1 MMMMKKKVVAPV
13 ERVVF
18 ALNGERQEV
27 AAADVDPSTTLLEF
41 IRTRTPFKGP
51 KLGCGEG
58 GCGAC
63 VILIAK
69 YNPKTDE
76 VTEFNASSCL
86 TLLYSIHFCSI
97 ITTEGL
103 GNTKDGF
110 HAIQKRMS
118 GFHASQCGF
127 CTPGMCMSIFSSLVN
142 ADKSKKPDPPKGFSK
157 LSVSEAERS
166 FSGNMCRCTGYRPI
180 VDACKSFASDVDLED
195 LGLNIFWKK
204 GDKHPDPTKLPSYT
218 LGGGICTFP
227 DFLKSEI
234 KSSLDFNDAS
244 ISGPRE
250 GWYCPK
256 SIKQYYKLVNSGLFS
271 ESSVKVVVGNT
282 STGVYK
288 DQDLYDKYIDIAGI
302 PELSAIVRKDK
313 GIEIGAATSIS
324 RTIEILNQESE
335 STSSPNGSVVFRKL
349 AEHMSKVASPFVRN
363 TASIG
368 GNIILAHKYPFRSDI
383 ATILLGAAATV
394 NLQVSSKT
402 LHVTLEQFLE
412 QPPLG
417 HNTLL
422 LSIFIPHWASDCKK
436 ELTLVF
442 ETYRAAPRPLGN
454 AVSYVNSAFLGHVS
468 LDKSSGDNILSNL
481 HLAFGAY
488 GTEHAIRARKVEEY
502 LTGKILS
509 ASVVLEAI
517 RLLRETIVPVEGT
530 THPEYRVSVA
540 VGFLFSFLSPLCK
553 GVIEPGKTLSI
564 SEDLVH
570 TDNVHNMPLSSRR
583 ETLSGDEYKPVGDP
597 IKKYK
602 VELQAS
608 GEAIY
613 VDDIPAPKN
622 CLYGEFIYSTQPLA
636 NVKSIKFKPSL
647 ASKKILT
654 VVSAKDIPTGG
665 RNIGSTFLFGDEEPL
680 FGDPIAEFAGQALG
694 VVIAETQRYADMAA
708 KQAVVEYTT
717 DGLKAPILTVEQAV
731 QNNSYFQVPPERAP
745 KQVGDFSK
753 GMAEADHKIMSE
765 EVKLASQY
773 YFYMETQTALAI
785 PDEDNTMTVYSSSQ
799 FPELA
804 QNVISKCLG
813 IPFNNVRVITRRA
826 GGGFGGKA
834 VRSLHI
840 ATAAALCAHT
850 LRRPVR
856 MYLNRNT
863 DMIMVGGRHPMK
875 ARYSV
880 GFKSD
885 GKITALHL
893 DLLINAGIS
902 ADASPVIPGTII
914 SGLKKYNW
922 GALSFDVKLCKTN
935 NTSKSVMRAPG
946 DTQGSFI
953 AEAIIEHVAAILS
966 LDANTVRQ
974 KNFHTYD
981 SLVLFYPDSA
991 GESSTYTLHSIFDR
1005 LASTSR
1011 YVQRVESI
1019 KKFNSTNKWR
1029 KRGIS
1034 SVPLIFKVEP
1044 RPAPGRVSVLND
1056 GSIVVE
1062 VGGVELGQ
1070 GLWTKVQQMTAFALG
1085 QLWPKGCEGLLDRIR
1100 VLQSD
1105 TLNLIQGGLT
1115 AGSTTSESS
1124 CAATLQAC
1132 NMLIERL
1139 KPVMERLQLQSDTV
1153 SWDTLISQASQENIN
1168 LSASAYWVPEQD
1180 SNFYLNYGA
1189 GTSEVEVDLLTGAI
1203 TIIRSDLIY
1212 DCGKSLNPAVDLG
1225 QIEGSF
1231 IQGIGFFIYEE
1242 HQTNSDGLV
1251 ISNST
1256 WDYKIPSVD
1265 TIPKQFNA
1273 EVLNTGYHKHRVLSS
1288 KASGEPAVVLGASV
1302 HCAVREAIRAARIEF
1317 AGNNGSGSSLLTF
1330 QLDVPAPMTVV
1341 KELCG
1346 LDIVEKYLEYLS
1358 NRGAASGN

>member
-1 MMMMKKKVVAPV
+1 MTKVVAPV

-18 ALNGERQEV
+18 ALNGERQEF

-41 IRTRTPFKGP
+41 IRTRTPLKGP

-63 VILIAK
+63 VVLIAK
-69 YNPKTDE
+69 YNRTTDE

-86 TLLYSIHFCSI
+86 TLLYSIHLCSI

-103 GNTKDGF
+103 GNSKDGF

-142 ADKSKKPDPPKGFSK
+142 ADKSKKPEPPKGFSK

-195 LGLNIFWKK
+195 LGLNVFWKK
-204 GDKHPDPTKLPSYT
+204 GDKHPDASKLPSYT
-218 LGGGICTFP
+218 FGGGICTFP

-234 KSSLDFNDAS
+234 KSSLDLNDAS
-244 ISGPRE
+244 VSSPKE

-256 SIKQYYKLVNSGLFS
+256 SIKQYYN

-324 RTIEILNQESE
+324 RTIEILHQESE
-335 STSSPNGSVVFRKL
+335 SISSPNGSVVFRKL

-394 NLQVSSKT
+394 SSKT

-412 QPPLG
+412 QPPLD
-417 HNTLL
+417 HSTLL
-422 LSIFIPHWASDCKK
+422 LSIFIPHWATDYKK
-436 ELTLVF
+436 EYTLIF

-454 AVSYVNSAFLGHVS
+454 AVSYVNSAFLGHAS
-468 LDKSSGDNILSNL
+468 LDKSSGHNVLSNL
-481 HLAFGAY
+481 QLAFGAY
-488 GTEHAIRARKVEEY
+488 GTKHAIRARKVEEY
-502 LTGKILS
+502 LTGKILT
-509 ASVVLEAI
+509 ASVVLEAV
-517 RLLRETIVPVEGT
+517 RLVRETIVPMEGT
-530 THPEYRVSVA
+530 SHPEYRVSVA
-540 VGFLFSFLSPLCK
+540 VGFLFSFLSPLCTSM
-553 GVIEPGKTLSI
+553 INPGKILGI
-564 SEDLVH
+564 SEDLID
-570 TDNVHNMPLSSRR
+570 TGDAHNMPLSSKR
-583 ETLSGDEYKPVGDP
+583 ETLSRDEYKPVGDP

-622 CLYGEFIYSTQPLA
+622 CLHGEFIYSTQPLA
-636 NVKSIKFKPSL
+636 YVKSVKFKPSL
-647 ASKKILT
+647 ASNKIIA
-654 VVSAKDIPTGG
+654 VVSAKDIPTLG
-665 RNIGSTFLFGDEEPL
+665 RNIGSASLFGDEEPL

-708 KQAVVEYTT
+708 KQAVVEYST
-717 DGLKAPILTVEQAV
+717 DGLKAPILTAEQAV
-731 QNNSYFQVPPERAP
+731 QNNSYIKVPPDRAP

-753 GMAEADHKIMSE
+753 GMAEADQTILSE

-799 FPELA
+799 YPELA

-813 IPFNNVRVITRRA
+813 IPFSSVRVITRRV

-834 VRSLHI
+834 NRSFPI

-850 LRRPVR
+850 LRSPVR

-902 ADASPVIPGTII
+902 ADASPIIPGNVI

-922 GALSFDVKLCKTN
+922 GALSFDIKLCKTN

-953 AEAIIEHVAAILS
+953 AEAIIEHVAAVLS

-974 KNFHTYD
+974 KNFHSYD
-981 SLVLFYPDSA
+981 SLVLFYPESA
-991 GESSTYTLHSIFDR
+991 GELSTYTLHSIFDR
-1005 LASTSR
+1005 LASTSSYQKR
-1011 YVQRVESI
+1011 AESI
-1019 KKFNSTNKWR
+1019 KKFNSCNKWR

-1034 SVPLIFKVEP
+1034 SVPLVFMVRL

-1056 GSIVVE
+1056 GSIVIE
-1062 VGGVELGQ
+1062 VGGIELGQ
-1070 GLWTKVQQMTAFALG
+1070 GLWTKVQQMAAFALG
-1085 QLWPKGCEGLLDRIR
+1085 QLWPNGCEGLLDRIR

-1153 SWDTLISQASQENIN
+1153 SWDTLISQASQENVN
-1168 LSASAYWVPEQD
+1168 LSASTHWLPDQD
-1180 SNFYLNYGA
+1180 SKFYLNYGA
-1189 GTSEVEVDLLTGAI
+1189 GTSEVEIDLLTGAI
-1203 TIIRSDLIY
+1203 TILRSDLIY

-1317 AGNNGSGSSLLTF
+1317 AGSSGAGSSLLTF

-1346 LDIVEKYLEYLS
+1346 LDIVEKYLEDLS
-1358 NRGAASGN
+1358 SRGVGSCN